1 MFKYCSLLLPGL
13 LLLATGCNL
22 LPPGDAR
29 TESANLEQ
37 AAKPVAVDV
46 ALARLGS
53 LKEDIE
59 YIGTTFPLREVA
71 LRSRIEGQIL
81 NVMVDMGDR
90 VEQGQVLARIDN
102 LIAESAVVEAKAE
115 LAALKSEVASLEA
128 NVNDARAQV
137 QQAQLELQQA
147 QSDAARR
154 EQLLEQGA
162 IAKQEVETV
171 RTALGT
177 AEQRL
182 RSAQQQVD
190 NRLAAV
196 VAAQRRVAAQE
207 ALVAQEEQRQS
218 FAVLSSPVTGS
229 VVQRN
234 FEPGDLAQPGS
245 EILRLG
251 DFSQIKVR
259 VEISELELAR
269 IKRGQAAQIKL
280 DAFPQQTFTGEV
292 TRISPA
298 ADATTRLIPVE
309 VTIPN
314 GDYPSGTLRE
324 RLIGRGLLARVN
336 FTQQGEQNII
346 VPKTAIQVSSNQAQI
361 QNAKSDQADVNV
373 EQNQATIFVLQR
385 TGEQAKVITRQVKL
399 GKRAN
404 SQIEIISGL
413 EPGEEFVVR
422 SGGNLEDGDQVRLS
436 FISELVE
443 SAI

>member
-13 LLLATGCNL
+13 LLFATGCNL
-22 LPPGDAR
+22 LPPGDAK
-29 TESANLEQ
+29 TESANFQ
-37 AAKPVAVDV
+37 QSAKPVAVDV
-46 ALARLGS
+46 SVARLGS
-53 LKEDIE
+53 LKKDIE

-81 NVMVDMGDR
+81 NVIVDMGDR
-90 VEQGQVLARIDN
+90 VEQGQVVARIDN
-102 LIAESAVVEAKAE
+102 LITESAVAEAKAE
-115 LAALKSEVASLEA
+115 VAALQSEVTSLEA

-147 QSDAARR
+147 QSNAARR
-154 EQLLEQGA
+154 EQLLQQGA

-171 RTALGT
+171 RTAVGT

-218 FAVLSSPVTGS
+218 FAVLTSPVTGS
-229 VVQRN
+229 VVQRIL
-234 FEPGDLAQPGS
+234 EPGDLAQPGS

-259 VEISELELAR
+259 AEISELELAR
-269 IKRGQAAQIKL
+269 IKLGQAAQIKL

-314 GDYPSGTLRE
+314 GD

-336 FTQQGEQNII
+336 FTQQGEQSII
-346 VPKTAIQVSSNQAQI
+346 VPKTAIQVSSNKAQI
-361 QNAKSDQADVNV
+361 QNAKLDQADVNV

-385 TGEQAKVITRQVKL
+385 TGEQAKVIARQVKL

-413 EPGEEFVVR
+413 EAGEEFVVR